1 MLYPYNGI
9 LLSNKNDVPV
19 TAWMKV
25 KTVML
30 NKKKPEV
37 YLCAIYFIDM
47 KSGKVKLI
55 YSDRKLMSHCLGLE
69 SRKAVC
75 LGTYEVTFCVFFWG
89 QGYMVVYICQNTA
102 GTTLQMGAFYCV

>member
-69 SRKAVC
+69 SRKVC